1 MIYFGSSVK
10 LLGFGSRC
18 IVMFKLK
25 RRKIYQVGKKGRTAK
40 FILDC
45 QRPWRYPRASW
56 DVNNSFNYI
65 KMLFDQ
71 YSHL

>member
-10 LLGFGSRC
+10 LLGFGGRC

-25 RRKIYQVGKKGRTAK
+25 IRKIYQVGKKGGLQNLL
-40 FILDC
+40 LDC
-45 QRPWRYPRASW
+45 QRLRRYPRAFW

-71 YSHL
+71 HSHL